1 MHVPPEWRDYHASNI
16 ELILNGTESAG
27 NAGMRVRLYD
37 EERVVLALW
46 RAVMSGEISAVEFI
60 EIYSN
65 AGDAVQAA
73 GAAFAQKRA
82 RSNAIAIALS
92 ALPAF
97 RLFPQSAVVS
107 NPIAVLRPGGR
118 LVGTPGSSSY
128 IRKLQGGVAEAQAF
142 FNKLGQGAVVVRTT
156 TRNGGVLMIA
166 KLPGGGVIRFRPVS
180 TSGPATVDVSIK
192 GIGIREIKF
201 VESP

>member
-97 RLFPQSAVVS
+97 RLFPQSAVAR
-107 NPIAVLRPGGR
+107 NLTA
-118 LVGTPGSSSY
+118 
-128 IRKLQGGVAEAQAF
+128 GVARSALG
-142 FNKLGQGAVVVRTT
+142 KGQGAVPGAPLSASQRTALLKNRT
-156 TRNGGVLMIA
+156 DTIA
-166 KLPGGGVIRFRPVS
+166 NVQRAIENQSLPPQLRERMFRIGMQRIE
-180 TSGPATVDVSIK
+180 TINQTLAR
-192 GIGIREIKF
+192 GIVPPKH
-201 VESP
+201 